1 MARRLKRKLNLSR
14 LFFFLLGIAILGAGC
29 VVAVV
34 LFSSIRDL
42 PVINPGAL
50 ESSASTMIYDK
61 NGNLLTNVGLKNSV
75 PVELQDI
82 PDNVKNAFLAI
93 EDPDFYQHHGISI
106 RGIARAAW
114 SDLTSRQILEGGS
127 TITQQL
133 VKISF
138 LSPEQTAKR
147 KIQEI
152 ILAFQVER
160 RYTKDE
166 ILEMYLNNIYLGQ
179 GTYGIQAA
187 AQTFFGKDVG
197 ELNLEEG
204 ALLAGLPQ
212 APSAYDPFKI
222 YTLKAQEKEQHIKT
236 VMSRRNTVLDMML
249 KNNFISQQKA
259 DQAKDMELKLDTKE
273 VSQRQYP
280 YPYYLDYVTEKLI
293 EKYGEAEV
301 FKGGLKVYTALD
313 PKIQQVA
320 EAAMSRSA
328 NFPSSGA
335 DANGV
340 MQPQGAAVVLDPH
353 TGHIV
358 ALVGGREHTQKRS
371 WNRAS
376 QTTRQPGSAFKPIAA
391 YGPAIEYQGLGT
403 ASVIDDVPVS
413 YGSYSPRNSDGVFR
427 GLITLREA
435 LTRSVNI
442 VAIKLLSD
450 HVGISNAIRF
460 ASGLGIKLDPD
471 VHGLSMALGGLHEGV
486 TPLQMA
492 GAYGAFANQGVYI
505 EPTAIIRV
513 EKEDGV
519 ILDQHVP
526 KQRSAMKATTAFLL
540 TDMLN
545 SAIQSGTGTGAQIGR
560 PAAGKTGTTDDGKDI
575 WFVGYTPELVAAVW
589 IGYDTPTAMPQAF
602 GGMYP
607 ARIWKEIM
615 SKALSG
621 LPVRDFTRPDGVIS
635 ATVDS
640 KSGLLPGPN
649 TPSDSLVTDLFAEG
663 TVPSA
668 QDNVHVFVEVCA
680 ASGQLPNQYCPDR
693 VIKPMIKL
701 PYQVPATVLDYAQR
715 EPTET
720 CTLHGQG
727 ITPGQTSVPVNPA
740 IPVTKTPS
748 AKTNQPA
755 AQSGKGQ

>member
-1 MARRLKRKLNLSR
+1 MARRLKRKLKLSR
-14 LFFFLLGIAILGAGC
+14 FFFLLLGIAIIGAGC
-29 VVAVV
+29 VLAAV
-34 LFSSIRDL
+34 LFTSIRDL
-42 PVINPGAL
+42 PVISPGAL
-50 ESSASTMIYDK
+50 ESGASTMIYDK
-61 NGNLLTNVGLKNSV
+61 DGNLVTNVGLKNSV
-75 PVELQDI
+75 PVDLEEI

-93 EDPDFYQHHGISI
+93 EDPAFYQHHGISI

-114 SDLTSRQILEGGS
+114 SDLTSGQIVEGGS

-133 VKISF
+133 VKVSF
-138 LSPEQTAKR
+138 LTLDQTVKR
-147 KIQEI
+147 KIQEV

-166 ILEMYLNNIYLGQ
+166 ILEMYLNNTFFGE
-179 GTYGIQAA
+179 GAYGIQAA
-187 AQTFFGKDVG
+187 AQTFFGKDVS
-197 ELNLEEG
+197 ELTLEEG

-212 APSAYDPFKI
+212 APSAYNPFKI
-222 YTLKAQEKEQHIKT
+222 YTLEGQEKEKQINT
-236 VMSRRNTVLDMML
+236 VISRRNAVLNSMV
-249 KNNFISQQKA
+249 KNNFISQEQA
-259 DQAKDMELKLDTKE
+259 NQAKDTELKLDTNE

-280 YPYYLDYVTEKLI
+280 YPYFLDYVTEQLI

-301 FKGGLKVYTALD
+301 FKGGLKVYTSLD
-313 PKIQQVA
+313 PKIQLIA
-320 EAAMSRSA
+320 EAAMSRSS
-328 NFPSSGA
+328 NFPSSSA

-340 MQPQGAAVVLDPH
+340 MQPQGAAVVIDPR

-391 YGPAIEYQGLGT
+391 YGPAIEYLGRGA
-403 ASVIDDVPVS
+403 ASVVDDVPVS

-427 GLITLREA
+427 GLLTLREA

-442 VAIKLLSD
+442 VAVKLLND
-450 HVGISNAIRF
+450 TGINNAVRF
-460 ASGLGIKLDPD
+460 ASGLGINLDPD

-492 GAYGAFANQGVYI
+492 AAYGAFANHGVYI

-513 EKEDGV
+513 EKADGV
-519 ILDQHVP
+519 ILDQHVS
-526 KQRSAMKATTAFLL
+526 KQRSAMKATTAYLI
-540 TDMLN
+540 TDMLR
-545 SAIQSGTGTGAQIGR
+545 SVIQSGTGTGAQIGR
-560 PAAGKTGTTDDGKDI
+560 PAAGKTGTTDEGKDI
-575 WFVGYTPELVAAVW
+575 WFVGYTPELTAAVW
-589 IGYDTPTAMPQAF
+589 IGYDTPTSMPQAY

-607 ARIWKEIM
+607 AKIWQEIM

-621 LPVRDFTRPDGVIS
+621 LPVQDFNRPAGVVS

-649 TPSDSLVTDLFAEG
+649 TPADSLVTDLFAEG
-663 TVPSA
+663 TVPTE

-693 VIKPMIKL
+693 IIKPMIKL

-715 EPTET
+715 VPTET
-720 CTLHGQG
+720 CTIHGQG
-727 ITPGQTSVPVNPA
+727 ITPEQTGAPVNPA
-740 IPVTKTPS
+740 IPVTKPN
-748 AKTNQPA
+748 KTNQTED
-755 AQSGKGQ
+755 QSDKNQ